1 MKNLVTSSYYVQ
13 IYKDADTSIEF
24 ELLTFSPP
32 SCMILAKMEKVMI
45 DTYVRRIKMESTNE
59 FVQKL
64 HEKQKK
70 DEQNRKRQG
79 NHDPSSKLPTNRDK
93 G

>member
-1 MKNLVTSSYYVQ
+1 MNSYHILVFSNLLEKISSSFINLYVLKEMGQSKSQ
-13 IYKDADTSIEF
+13 IQ
-24 ELLTFSPP
+24 FSRR
-32 SCMILAKMEKVMI
+32 MNMEN
-45 DTYVRRIKMESTNE
+45 TNE
-59 FVQKL
+59 FIKKL
-64 HEKQKK
+64 QEKQKK

>member
-1 MKNLVTSSYYVQ
+1 MGQSKSQ
-13 IYKDADTSIEF
+13 IQ
-24 ELLTFSPP
+24 FSRR
-32 SCMILAKMEKVMI
+32 MNMEN
-45 DTYVRRIKMESTNE
+45 TNE
-59 FVQKL
+59 FIKKL
-64 HEKQKK
+64 QEKQKK

>member
-1 MKNLVTSSYYVQ
+1 MDN
-13 IYKDADTSIEF
+13 
-24 ELLTFSPP
+24 
-32 SCMILAKMEKVMI
+32 
-45 DTYVRRIKMESTNE
+45 TNE

-79 NHDPSSKLPTNRDK
+79 NNDPSSKLPTNRNK

>member
-1 MKNLVTSSYYVQ
+1 MNSYHITSLFQFARKNLSFLINLYVLKEMGQSKSQ
-13 IYKDADTSIEF
+13 IQ
-24 ELLTFSPP
+24 FSRR
-32 SCMILAKMEKVMI
+32 MNMEN
-45 DTYVRRIKMESTNE
+45 TNE
-59 FVQKL
+59 FIKKL
-64 HEKQKK
+64 QEKQKK

>member
-1 MKNLVTSSYYVQ
+1 
-13 IYKDADTSIEF
+13 
-24 ELLTFSPP
+24 
-32 SCMILAKMEKVMI
+32 
-45 DTYVRRIKMESTNE
+45 MESTNE
-59 FVQKL
+59 FVKNLQ
-64 HEKQKK
+64 EKQKK

>member
-1 MKNLVTSSYYVQ
+1 LYVLKENGQ
-13 IYKDADTSIEF
+13 SKRQVQFT
-24 ELLTFSPP
+24 
-32 SCMILAKMEKVMI
+32 
-45 DTYVRRIKMESTNE
+45 RRMNMESTNE
-59 FVQKL
+59 FVKNFQ
-64 HEKQKK
+64 EKQKK